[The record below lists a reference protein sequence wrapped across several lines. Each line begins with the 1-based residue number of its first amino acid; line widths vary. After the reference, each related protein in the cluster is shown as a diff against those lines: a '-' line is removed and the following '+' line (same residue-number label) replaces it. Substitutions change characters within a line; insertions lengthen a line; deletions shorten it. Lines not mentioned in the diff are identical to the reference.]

1 MSAAFDTVD
10 RKKLLKILESIVDED
25 ELRMI
30 RFLLSNTAIE
40 IRIHGSTEKHPFKS
54 NIGIPQGDG
63 LSPVLFIIYL
73 EAALR
78 EIRQHRESMR
88 IGKHK
93 LEHNYAKQE
102 KINLPDEI
110 IYADDVDFVALDE
123 HANIEEIQ
131 RILAQ
136 YNLQVNREKTE
147 YTNVER
153 KSNSNE
159 EEWRNTKKV
168 GSLIG
173 DKEDIARR
181 KTLSNIAFNKLY
193 TTWIRRDKIQLST
206 RLKLYKSLVKPILLY
221 NCGTW
226 GVTKTEEEKLDAFHR
241 KQLKRL
247 LGIRWP
253 TKITNESLYK
263 KTNERP
269 ISVTMR
275 EARWRLF
282 GHILRRDQDIPANMA
297 MKFYFDKEDN
307 NNNTGFRGKPRTT
320 LPVVLQQDLE
330 RYHRNTEPQHLD
342 HNYSKRLKINSK
354 EDIEILRKMAEDRT
368 KWKKLANKIT
378 NTREAPTSVDEGATP
393 L

>member
-1 MSAAFDTVD
+1 
-10 RKKLLKILESIVDED
+10 
-25 ELRMI
+25 MI
-30 RFLLSNTAIE
+30 RLNRL
-40 IRIHGSTEKHPFKS
+40 
-54 NIGIPQGDG
+54 
-63 LSPVLFIIYL
+63 IIYL

-78 EIRQHRESMR
+78 EVRQHRESIR
-88 IGKHK
+88 IGEHK

-102 KINLPDEI
+102 KSSLPDEI
-110 IYADDVDFVALDE
+110 IYADDVDFVAIDE
-123 HANIEEIQ
+123 HADIEEIQ

-226 GVTKTEEEKLDAFHR
+226 GVTKTEEEKLDAYHR
-241 KQLKRL
+241 KQLKRI

-263 KTNERP
+263 KTNEKP

-297 MKFYFDKEDN
+297 VKFYFENEENDN
-307 NNNTGFRGKPRTT
+307 NGFRGRPRTT
-320 LPVVLQQDLE
+320 LPIVLQQDLE
-330 RYHRNTEPQHLD
+330 RYYKNTEPQHLD
-342 HNYSKRLKINSK
+342 HNYSKRMKLNNK
-354 EDIEILRKMAEDRT
+354 EDIEILRRMAEDRP
-368 KWKKLANKIT
+368 KWRKLANNIT